1 MLDALKNL
9 KYRGGKEGLLF
20 FICDVIGCGGIMIR
34 DAEILCSHA
43 SNNSQLSVEELVNYC
58 LAFGWI
64 QIDADT
70 ISISPSLISLTA
82 DRDALNNKLI
92 LSTIGQ
98 LFAQEILNSTMFS
111 YDAVQCR
118 YSFKNELLPLCLSD
132 IRNTLISQGFLI
144 PIRDIQS
151 AHFFIAPDYENLIAK
166 YCKDKR
172 KQFSIEM
179 LKKQLEDDEIAGEK
193 AELFVLS
200 FEKQRIGHPLSEEIK
215 RISEIDVSAG
225 YDIVSFNS
233 SQSQI
238 PDRFIEV
245 KAISSSGFYWSKN
258 EYEIARLNGARYYLY
273 LVELGRINEPGYAPN
288 MIQDP
293 ALTIMQADEWFV
305 EPQVYHILRV

>member
-1 MLDALKNL
+1 M
-9 KYRGGKEGLLF
+9 LF
-20 FICDVIGCGGIMIR
+20 FICDVIGCGGIMLR

-43 SNNSQLSVEELVNYC
+43 PSNSRLSVEDLVNYC

-70 ISISPSLISLTA
+70 ISISPSLIALTA

-92 LSTIGQ
+92 LSAVGQ
-98 LFAQEILNSTMFS
+98 LFAQEILSSTMFS
-111 YDAVQCR
+111 YDAVHCR
-118 YSFKNELLPLCLSD
+118 YSFKNELLPLCLSG

-151 AHFFIAPDYENLIAK
+151 THFFIAPVYENLIAK

-179 LKKQLEDDEIAGEK
+179 LKKQLEDNEIAGEK

-200 FEKQRIGHPLSEEIK
+200 FEKQRIGHPLCEEIK
-215 RISEIDVSAG
+215 RISEIDTSAG
-225 YDIVSFNS
+225 YDVVSFNS
-233 SQSQI
+233 CQSRV

-258 EYEIARLNGARYYLY
+258 EYDIAKLKGEQYYLY
-273 LVELGRINEPGYAPN
+273 LVELSRINDPVYVPE

-293 ALTIMQADEWFV
+293 ASVIMNADEWFV
-305 EPQVYHILRV
+305 EAQSYHIKRV